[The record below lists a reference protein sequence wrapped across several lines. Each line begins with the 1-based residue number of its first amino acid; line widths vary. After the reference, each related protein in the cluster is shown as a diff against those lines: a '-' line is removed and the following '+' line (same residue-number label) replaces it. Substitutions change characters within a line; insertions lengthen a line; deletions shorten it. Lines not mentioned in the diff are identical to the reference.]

1 MSLLTS
7 FTRQP
12 QPPGIPWISG
22 NYYDYGTF
30 RAASAP
36 AGSALSSNTIYT
48 SLIDIPQGGRA
59 IDRIAIEVTTTGTA
73 TLARVGIYRIGADGK
88 PSSLL
93 IDGGALDV
101 SGTGRKEAT
110 VALSLPAGPIAAAV
124 LCNGS
129 VTLMAY
135 GTPSTSPYGYADTLT
150 TTKQVCPINGSFA
163 YAALPAAFT
172 TTSIIASAGPRIGFR
187 AV

>member
-1 MSLLTS
+1 MDGLGLVAAPT
-7 FTRQP
+7 
-12 QPPGIPWISG
+12 PGLPWITG
-22 NYYDYGTF
+22 NYYDYGVT

-36 AGSALSSNTIYT
+36 AGSALSANTIYT
-48 SLIDIPQGGRA
+48 SLIDVPPLGED
-59 IDRIAIEVTTTGTA
+59 IDRIAIEVTIAGTA
-73 TLARVGIYRIGADGK
+73 TLARVGIYRIGTDGK

-93 IDGGALDV
+93 IDGGAVDV

-110 VALSLPAGPIAAAV
+110 VALWLPPGPIAAAV

-150 TTKQVCPINGSFA
+150 TTKQVCAINGSFA
-163 YAALPAAFT
+163 YAALPAVFT
-172 TTSIIASAGPRIGFR
+172 TTSIIASAGPRVGLR
-187 AV
+187 AA